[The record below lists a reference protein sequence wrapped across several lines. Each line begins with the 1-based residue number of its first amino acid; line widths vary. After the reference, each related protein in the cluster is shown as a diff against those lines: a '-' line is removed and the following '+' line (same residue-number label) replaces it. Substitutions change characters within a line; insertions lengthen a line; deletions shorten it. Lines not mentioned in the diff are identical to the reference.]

1 MKPKFFSTLFCLVLI
16 LLFSHCQ
23 QEPEKF
29 SIKEIA
35 NPTGEGSA
43 EPNLS
48 VGEDGQ
54 VYLSWIEKRDNENP
68 ALKFSVRRGKNW
80 SMPQIIAQGEN
91 WFVNWADFPSM
102 VAFQDGSLA
111 AHWLPMSGQSTYA
124 YDVNIAFSQNGKSWN
139 KAIVPHRDGT
149 QTEHGF
155 VSLLPW
161 DNGQLF
167 AVWLDGR
174 NFAKGGDGQGGHG
187 ALTREMTLRFAM
199 LNKEGQLS
207 NETILDKR
215 ICDCCP
221 TSAVRTPNGALV
233 VYRDRSEKEIRDI
246 SIVRL
251 ENGVWSEPKTLYEDN
266 WEIAGCPVNGPA
278 IAVQGG
284 KVAVAWFTW
293 ANEIARVK
301 VIFSNDEGRT
311 FGDPIVVDDGDPV
324 GRVDTVILPSGSVLV
339 SWMESTGT
347 NAELRVRR
355 VHWDCTKDQSITVTK
370 ASKERATGMPKMAI
384 RGNEIFFAWTQ
395 TGKPSHVKTAIARI
409 N

>member
-1 MKPKFFSTLFCLVLI
+1 
-16 LLFSHCQ
+16 
-23 QEPEKF
+23 
-29 SIKEIA
+29 
-35 NPTGEGSA
+35 
-43 EPNLS
+43 
-48 VGEDGQ
+48 
-54 VYLSWIEKRDNENP
+54 
-68 ALKFSVRRGKNW
+68 
-80 SMPQIIAQGEN
+80 
-91 WFVNWADFPSM
+91 M
-102 VAFQDGSLA
+102 VC
-111 AHWLPMSGQSTYA
+111 
-124 YDVNIAFSQNGKSWN
+124 
-139 KAIVPHRDGT
+139 
-149 QTEHGF
+149 E
-155 VSLLPW
+155 
-161 DNGQLF
+161 
-167 AVWLDGR
+167 
-174 NFAKGGDGQGGHG
+174 
-187 ALTREMTLRFAM
+187 
-199 LNKEGQLS
+199 
-207 NETILDKR
+207 
-215 ICDCCP
+215 CCP
-221 TSAVRTPNGALV
+221 TSVAVTGNGTVVA
-233 VYRDRSEKEIRDI
+233 VYRDRSDTELRNTGV
-246 SIVRL
+246 VRYH
-251 ENGVWSEPKTLYEDN
+251 NGSWSSPRIIHNDN

-301 VIFSNDEGRT
+301 VTFSNDEGRT